1 MPKLL
6 DKRII
11 GGSADVLN
19 TILIGVPAGL
29 PLIVAPTGAALLL
42 GPATSFPGV
51 RGPTGPTGL
60 GGAPGF
66 GGFPAPPGV
75 KGATGSAGQP
85 GPLAGPPGTLG
96 ATGPVGGAGPTGDPG
111 ATGTLGFPGPQGTGQ
126 KLAVAGFL
134 SPSTWAVPAT
144 TTNVKVTTVGG
155 GGAGGWGAIYTT
167 QDYTGADGGYADGP
181 TIKLIGG
188 KGGPGAAIETWIPVT
203 AGSNL
208 QVIVGGGGAANIS
221 NSGNPGTTSQLLD
234 QSGIALVT
242 AGGGSGGLNANIFT
256 PGANGAR
263 GTATS
268 IGPLV
273 YLNADLG
280 LRFGY
285 GGVGRDD
292 TSASGGQPGAV
303 LIEYIAVGP

>member
-1 MPKLL
+1 
-6 DKRII
+6 
-11 GGSADVLN
+11 
-19 TILIGVPAGL
+19 
-29 PLIVAPTGAALLL
+29 
-42 GPATSFPGV
+42 
-51 RGPTGPTGL
+51 
-60 GGAPGF
+60 
-66 GGFPAPPGV
+66 
-75 KGATGSAGQP
+75 
-85 GPLAGPPGTLG
+85 
-96 ATGPVGGAGPTGDPG
+96 
-111 ATGTLGFPGPQGTGQ
+111 
-126 KLAVAGFL
+126 
-134 SPSTWAVPAT
+134 VPAT
-144 TTNVKVTTVGG
+144 TTNVKITTVGG

-221 NSGNPGTTSQLLD
+221 NSGNPGTPSQLLD

-303 LIEYIAVGP
+303 LIEYVAVGP